1 VARQSLVFS
10 GSRLWN
16 TQLSTD
22 LTKKVTR
29 LEIPV
34 YSFHGLYDYAIFYQ
48 LAKAAPSGSLSRP
61 TSSKASRTHAWS
73 DSVALDGRIGWR
85 QCPGRPRL
93 GRRILD
99 SREMVM
105 STESDARVPKYLGA
119 AFIFQFATSL
129 TAGLLSKSILA
140 GSPSEVLTNISG
152 NLGQTRASLVLFLLT
167 SVGIIVM
174 TSLLY
179 VVLGDQNRAVAR
191 VALGLWMA
199 EAVMLAVKTLGIYA
213 LVDLSAG
220 PVDAGTPASYRETLG
235 SLSLD
240 FSQHAG
246 QVDMLFFCFGA
257 LLWYSVLL
265 RSRIVPRLLPL
276 WGLVAVPLVLVATV
290 LLVWDNS
297 RDLGFALYALYIP
310 FELVLGLW
318 LLIKGAS
325 VSSPHLDSAAAP
337 EMLRG
342 GATRE
347 SAD

>member
-1 VARQSLVFS
+1 MA
-10 GSRLWN
+10 
-16 TQLSTD
+16 
-22 LTKKVTR
+22 
-29 LEIPV
+29 
-34 YSFHGLYDYAIFYQ
+34 
-48 LAKAAPSGSLSRP
+48 
-61 TSSKASRTHAWS
+61 
-73 DSVALDGRIGWR
+73 
-85 QCPGRPRL
+85 
-93 GRRILD
+93 
-99 SREMVM
+99 M
-105 STESDARVPKYLGA
+105 STESDARIPKYLGA

-152 NLGQTRASLVLFLLT
+152 NLGQMRASLVLFLLT

-325 VSSPHLDSAAAP
+325 VLSPHLDSVAAP
-337 EMLRG
+337 DMLRG
-342 GATRE
+342 GATRA